1 MPHTLNKVGGIEVSG
16 LDGLSFHDKV
26 AAGEQVQPASVVT
39 ITQETDR
46 IYKNS
51 PASVNLKGLA
61 GPVDS
66 ATVGIECSA
75 DVVYVYRGL
84 CFTRT
89 RTHARTLVHARTH
102 TYVFLS
108 FFIIMYIC
116 RYFQS
121 RRFYADTYT
130 PLCARALLISS
141 YLQRL
146 RCLESVGRKGG
157 KDGRLWGRRVPQDGL
172 HRARVRGKLPPIH
185 SGFC

>member
-1 MPHTLNKVGGIEVSG
+1 MSG
-16 LDGLSFHDKV
+16 LDGLGFHDKV

-89 RTHARTLVHARTH
+89 RTHARTLVHARTRI
-102 TYVFLS
+102 YIS
-108 FFIIMYIC
+108 FFLYNHVYLSLLSIKAI
-116 RYFQS
+116 
-121 RRFYADTYT
+121 
-130 PLCARALLISS
+130 LC
-141 YLQRL
+141 
-146 RCLESVGRKGG
+146 
-157 KDGRLWGRRVPQDGL
+157 
-172 HRARVRGKLPPIH
+172 
-185 SGFC
+185 